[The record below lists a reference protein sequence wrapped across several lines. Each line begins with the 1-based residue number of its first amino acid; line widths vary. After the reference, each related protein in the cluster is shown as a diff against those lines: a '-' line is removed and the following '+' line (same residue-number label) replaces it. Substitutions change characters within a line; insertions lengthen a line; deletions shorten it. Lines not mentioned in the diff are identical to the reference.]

1 MWALLAYAG
10 LPAAAEQKETIN
22 PVLPDTPELIWG
34 AIAFF
39 LLLIL
44 MWAVLLPPIKKAMR
58 QRDEQIN
65 ADQEAAERATIEAE
79 QVRRDYDATLADA
92 RREAARIMEEA
103 REAGEARRAEIVGD
117 VEAEIAAERQ
127 TALAEIEAGR
137 EQALGQL
144 RGVVGDLAVSA
155 ASKVVQKPLD
165 LGANQATV
173 DAYVSQAGG
182 QS

>member
-39 LLLIL
+39 LLLVL
-44 MWAVLLPPIKKAMR
+44 MWAVLLPPIKKGMR
-58 QRDEQIN
+58 QRDEQIKS
-65 ADQEAAERATIEAE
+65 DQESAERATIEAE
-79 QVRRDYDATLADA
+79 QVRRDYDATLAEAHRD
-92 RREAARIMEEA
+92 AARIMEEA
-103 REAGEARRAEIVGD
+103 REAGEARRAEIIGA
-117 VEAEIAAERQ
+117 VEAELGELRQ
-127 TALAEIEAGR
+127 AALAEIETGR
-137 EQALGQL
+137 QEALVQL
-144 RGVVGDLAVSA
+144 RSVVGDLAVSA

-173 DAYVSQAGG
+173 DAHVNQAGG
-182 QS
+182 LA